1 MSIASPGVGSPECK
15 PICPCARSAVGAPA
29 EARAQPGSAQKYATI
44 PPSTQRDET
53 KVARLL
59 VGVDIGGTFT
69 DCVVLAKD
77 GTITATKSSSTP
89 RNFADGMLA
98 AMRVAAERLGVSFEQ
113 FCRDVEVLTHGTT
126 VGTNALIQRK
136 GAKVGL
142 ITTRGHEDAIH
153 IMRGSRGVSSRDIA
167 KVVHFPSSQKP
178 APIVPKRL
186 IEGVSERVD
195 CFGEVVV
202 PLNEPEAEAAIRRLV
217 AQEVEAIG
225 VCFLWSFR
233 NPAHERRLKE
243 MIRELAPRVFVSCSV
258 DIAPKWGE
266 YERTTA
272 TALNAY
278 IGPVMARYLGNLDRQ
293 LKASGYTQ
301 PLQITQCGG
310 GSISVDRAMESPLLT
325 LDSGPVSGV
334 TGSLYLGKLMGL
346 PNLITTDMGG
356 TSFDVGIIHGGQ
368 PEYSFVSNV
377 VQYEYFLPKVD
388 IQAIGSG
395 GGSLA
400 RVDARSKTLAVGP
413 ESAGA
418 DPGPACYGKGGT
430 VATVTDADVV
440 LGTINP
446 DNFLGGRIRLDR
458 KKALESVGH
467 VAEALGLSLMDAA
480 GGIARIAE
488 FKMADI
494 IRKMTVEKGF
504 DPRDFVLFAFGGAG
518 PAHAGV
524 FARELGVRKV
534 VIPQKEIA
542 STWCAFGAASADIL
556 HVYEQVDIQM
566 SPFDAGRIN
575 DVLAGLEA
583 RANAQMDRDGIGKS
597 RRRFAYS
604 IDMRHRGQINEV
616 EVMLPEKRVK
626 DALLEPLRARFT
638 ARYEQ
643 LYGRGSSYAD
653 ARLEV
658 VTLRLRAT
666 AATPRP
672 KLSTATKLSSKMGSK
687 AGRGKRSVY
696 WVEMRKSVA
705 TPIYDGAFLVP
716 GNSVKGPAVVETTDT
731 TVVVHPGRTLKVDAY
746 GNFEINFTA

>member
-1 MSIASPGVGSPECK
+1 
-15 PICPCARSAVGAPA
+15 
-29 EARAQPGSAQKYATI
+29 
-44 PPSTQRDET
+44 
-53 KVARLL
+53 VARFL

-69 DCVVLAKD
+69 DCVVLD
-77 GTITATKSSSTP
+77 RSGRITATKASSTP
-89 RNFADGMLA
+89 RDFAEGMLA
-98 AMRVAAERLGVSFEQ
+98 AMRVASERLELPFER
-113 FCRDVEVLTHGTT
+113 FCSEISVLTHGTT

-142 ITTRGHEDAIH
+142 ITTKGHEDAIH

-178 APIVPKRL
+178 SPIVPKRL

-202 PLNEPEAEAAIRRLV
+202 PLNEAEAEAAIRRLV
-217 AQEVEAIG
+217 DQGVEAIA
-225 VCFLWSFR
+225 VCFLWSFK
-233 NPAHERRLKE
+233 NAAHERRLKA
-243 MIRELAPRVFVSCSV
+243 MIRDISPQVFVSCST

-278 IGPVMARYLGNLDRQ
+278 IGPVMAKYLGNLDNQ
-293 LKASGYTQ
+293 LKASGYNQ

-310 GSISVDRAMESPLLT
+310 GSISVDHAMESPLLT

-334 TGSLYLGKLMGL
+334 TGSLYLGRLMGV
-346 PNLITTDMGG
+346 PNVITTDMGG
-356 TSFDVGIIHGGQ
+356 TSFDVGIIHGSR
-368 PEYSFVSNV
+368 PEYSFISNV

-400 RVDARSKTLAVGP
+400 RVDGASKTLHVGP
-413 ESAGA
+413 DSAGA

-430 VATVTDADVV
+430 TATVTDADVV
-440 LGTINP
+440 LGYINP
-446 DNFLGGRIRLDR
+446 DNFLGGRIKLD
-458 KKALESVGH
+458 KGKAIEAVQR
-467 VAEALGLSLMDAA
+467 VAEGLGLSLVQAAA
-480 GGIARIAE
+480 GIAKIAE

-524 FARELGVRKV
+524 FAKELGVQKV

-556 HVYEQVDIQM
+556 HVYEQVDIQT
-566 SPFDAGRIN
+566 SPFDAARVN
-575 DVLAGLEA
+575 EVLSGLESK
-583 RANAQMDRDGIGKS
+583 ANAQMDRDGIEKG
-597 RRRFAYS
+597 RRKFAFS
-604 IDMRHRGQINEV
+604 LDMRHRGQINEV
-616 EVMLPEKRVK
+616 EVMLPERRVK
-626 DALLEPLRARFT
+626 GAFFAPLRARFT
-638 ARYEQ
+638 ERYEQ

-653 ARLEV
+653 ARLEI

-672 KLSTATKLSSKMGSK
+672 KLSASKKLTSKIDPK
-687 AGRGKRSVY
+687 AKHGKRSVY
-696 WVEMRKSVA
+696 WAEPKKNIA

-716 GNSVKGPAVVETTDT
+716 GNAIKGPAVVETTDT
-731 TVVVHPGRTLKVDAY
+731 TVVVHPGRTLKVDKF
-746 GNFEINFTA
+746 GNFEIDFGR